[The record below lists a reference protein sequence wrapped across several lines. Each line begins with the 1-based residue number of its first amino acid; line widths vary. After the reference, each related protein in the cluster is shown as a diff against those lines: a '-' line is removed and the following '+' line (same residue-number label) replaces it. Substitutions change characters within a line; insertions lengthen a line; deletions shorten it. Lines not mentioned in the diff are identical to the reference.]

1 MKLILLFV
9 FLFSTHV
16 SAKNN
21 ENWQGTYFPHGCI
34 DCENNY
40 VYIVLLLKVLENAR
54 NGQKMKNEA
63 DKASCGQFR
72 PQIWIFTTST
82 KAVFYPLVSV

>member
-40 VYIVLLLKVLENAR
+40 VYCPTFKSFGECKKWA
-54 NGQKMKNEA
+54 KNEE
-63 DKASCGQFR
+63 
-72 PQIWIFTTST
+72 
-82 KAVFYPLVSV
+82 